1 MLIIF
6 DSGPLLVT
14 QACNRSRR
22 SSFRGCIYCRSE
34 GEEGDDWDSDDG
46 LHGDEGDGIGGNL
59 KWRRL
64 VDWVKAVVGAE
75 ILCSTRLRLV

>member
-14 QACNRSRR
+14 QACSGRR
-22 SSFRGCIYCRSE
+22 GSSFRGGIYRRSE

-46 LHGDEGDGIGGNL
+46 LHGDENGECDGICENL
-59 KWRRL
+59 RTEKTCELSKSCR
-64 VDWVKAVVGAE
+64 G
-75 ILCSTRLRLV
+75 C